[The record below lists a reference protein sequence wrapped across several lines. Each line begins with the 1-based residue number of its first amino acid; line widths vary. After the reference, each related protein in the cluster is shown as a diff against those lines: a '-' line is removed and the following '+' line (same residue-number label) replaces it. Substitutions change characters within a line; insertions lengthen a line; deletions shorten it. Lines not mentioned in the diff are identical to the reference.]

1 MEEQVAPA
9 VEQTQAVQPEQAETQ
24 TEAPKETKIE
34 DKAEQSSA
42 NVAAQQKPEQKKKK
56 VKKEISEVKSTEK
69 ISETQITENKILT
82 EADKLA
88 KAKKAEEEK
97 RRQKF
102 AHLKLFNRWS
112 TDFEIRD
119 LGLRPYLNI
128 SPMVV
133 PYSAGRNIKKQ
144 FWKSKKSI
152 VERLILKLMAT
163 GHKGKKHYWTTRSQT
178 GMLATQYNAIKRT
191 LERIEEKTKK
201 NPVEVLVRAF
211 EVGSPREGV
220 ATIEYGGVRY
230 PKAADMS
237 PQRRI
242 DLCLRWMTQGAFNAS
257 RKNKRH
263 VWDAL
268 ADEIIAASNNDA
280 TKSNCLTKRTDLER
294 QAGGSR

>member
-1 MEEQVAPA
+1 MAEPVATTM
-9 VEQTQAVQPEQAETQ
+9 EQTTQVVQPETKQAEKKAKRVKP
-24 TEAPKETKIE
+24 TETPIVKTEMPKPTSEEPAPIII
-34 DKAEQSSA
+34 
-42 NVAAQQKPEQKKKK
+42 EQKAA
-56 VKKEISEVKSTEK
+56 
-69 ISETQITENKILT
+69 LT
-82 EADKLA
+82 EAEKLA
-88 KAKKAEEEK
+88 RIKQKEAEK
-97 RRQKF
+97 RRLKF
-102 AHLKLFNRWS
+102 AHLKLFNKWS
-112 TDFEIRD
+112 TDFEVRD
-119 LGLRPYLNI
+119 LGLKPYLNI

-178 GMLATQYNAIKRT
+178 GMLATQYNIIKRT
-191 LERIEEKTKK
+191 LEIIEQKSKK

-268 ADEIIAASNNDA
+268 ADEIIATSNNDA

>member
-1 MEEQVAPA
+1 MDEPVATA
-9 VEQTQAVQPEQAETQ
+9 VEQTQTAAQPV
-24 TEAPKETKIE
+24 ETK
-34 DKAEQSSA
+34 AEVETKS
-42 NVAAQQKPEQKKKK
+42 EQKEKTKTPK
-56 VKKEISEVKSTEK
+56 VKKEAEKSETKKSISEEPAPIIIEQKAAV
-69 ISETQITENKILT
+69 T
-82 EADKLA
+82 EAEKLA
-88 KAKKAEEEK
+88 KAKQKEAEK
-97 RRQKF
+97 RRLKF
-102 AHLKLFNRWS
+102 AHLKLFNKWS

-119 LGLRPYLNI
+119 LGLKPYLNI

-178 GMLATQYNAIKRT
+178 GMLATQFNVIKKT
-191 LERIEEKTKK
+191 LEIVEQKTKK

-211 EVGSPREGV
+211 EVASPREGV

>member
-1 MEEQVAPA
+1 MDEPVVTS
-9 VEQTQAVQPEQAETQ
+9 VEQTQAAVQPETKAIEKKAKKAKPETPVVESKKIISEEPAPIVIEQ
-24 TEAPKETKIE
+24 KAAVTEAE
-34 DKAEQSSA
+34 
-42 NVAAQQKPEQKKKK
+42 
-56 VKKEISEVKSTEK
+56 
-69 ISETQITENKILT
+69 
-82 EADKLA
+82 KLA
-88 KAKKAEEEK
+88 KAKQKEAEK
-97 RRQKF
+97 RRLKF
-102 AHLKLFNRWS
+102 AHLKLFNKWS

-119 LGLRPYLNI
+119 LGLKPYLNI

-178 GMLATQYNAIKRT
+178 GMLATQFNVIKKT
-191 LERIEEKTKK
+191 LEIVEQKTKK

-211 EVGSPREGV
+211 EVASPREGV